1 MNLFR
6 TRKALALS
14 GWFGASLLAA
24 MTASAAEKN
33 LITTRIDT
41 AQRSALPGQH
51 VAWAAPANDRGKV
64 ATSMALSSLQLTLKR
79 SPERQ
84 AAFDALL
91 ARQQDP
97 ASPDYRRWLTPTE
110 IGERFGATQAD
121 IDAIS
126 TWLISQGLH
135 VESISN
141 SRTSI
146 RFGGS
151 AADVGRAF
159 GTELHWYAGHNAK
172 NRMAPDGEPRIP
184 AALSNAVAGVI
195 GLSEVR
201 FEPQFHVGKTRI
213 GNVDETRPAL
223 TNCGS
228 TPCSYYVTP
237 GDFAR
242 IYGVLGA
249 TEQGFDGTGQTI
261 AILGRARVS
270 DADLQSFG
278 ARLGIT
284 LPTPTVVIPPDG
296 TDPGPAATSCSDTDL
311 GDGHGTCDKP
321 SDLVKDQGEATLDV
335 TRASS
340 VALGAN
346 IKLVVSGKVGN
357 NDGLIYTLDHAIN
370 EGLSIGSIISISFG
384 SCEADNSLS
393 VASALDDAFA
403 QAAMQGQSVFV
414 SSGDGG
420 AGDCEDYFT
429 APVAGATRSTNIF
442 CASGHV
448 TCVGGTSFGV
458 GTNNNQYWN
467 STNQSGYTSAKGYIP
482 EGAWNQP
489 LNDDG
494 TTTVAG
500 TGGGV
505 STYIAKPTW
514 QTGAGVPGN
523 QGRYVPDV
531 SFDASTE
538 YGYFGCMAASNGAS
552 CVPATTGP
560 DKGTFHFLAWGGT
573 SASAPSMAGVA
584 AMLNQKNGAA
594 QGNLNPTLYALAA
607 NSANGVFHDITIASS
622 GVTNC
627 SVNTASL
634 CNNSL
639 PSPTSLTGG
648 LAGYLVGNGYDPVTG
663 LGSINVTN
671 LLTHWSDAPANSI
684 ATNQRG
690 LSGAW
695 ADPTTS
701 SQGFVMDIE
710 PDFYGAGTGLLFAG
724 WYTFDVTA
732 AGGQRWYTLQAQV
745 SGTTPVSAGI
755 YSTTG
760 GRFDSTQTA
769 TAVQVG
775 HATLGFSD
783 CAHGTLDYAF
793 TDGSNRRGSIPL
805 TRLLSNTTCTPTGD
819 SGVARVPTL
828 LSGAWA
834 DPGNS
839 GQGLVFDMNANDNVI
854 FAGWYTFSAN
864 GALDS
869 GAAAQRWYT
878 LQATFKPG
886 TNTPNGVGIYESTG
900 GVFNATGTA
909 QIAKVGSGTLVFNSC
924 TSATLQYTF
933 TSGANN
939 GKSGTLDLSRLT
951 PAPAGCTN

>member
-41 AQRSALPGQH
+41 AQRSALPGQQ

-141 SRTSI
+141 SRTSL

-159 GTELHWYAGHNAK
+159 GTELHWYAGRNAK

-184 AALSNAVAGVI
+184 AALSNAVAGVV

-201 FEPQFHVGKTRI
+201 FEPQFHVGKTRT
-213 GNVDETRPAL
+213 GNIDGTRPAM
-223 TNCGS
+223 TNCNS

-270 DADLQSFG
+270 NADLQSFG
-278 ARLGIT
+278 TRLGIT

-296 TDPGPAATSCSDTDL
+296 TDPGPPATSCSDTDL

-357 NDGLIYTLDHAIN
+357 NDGLIYTLEHAIN
-370 EGLSIGSIISISFG
+370 EGLSVGSIISISFG

-420 AGDCEDYFT
+420 AGDCEDYFST
-429 APVAGATRSTNIF
+429 PVAGATRSTNIF

-467 STNQSGYTSAKGYIP
+467 PTNQSGYTSAKGYIP

-514 QTGAGVPGN
+514 QTGTGVPGN

-538 YGYFGCMAASNGAS
+538 YGYFGCMAASQAS
-552 CVPATTGP
+552 CVLGADGAG
-560 DKGTFHFLAWGGT
+560 DGHFRFLAWGGT
-573 SASAPSMAGVA
+573 SASAPSMAGVG

-594 QGNLNPTLYALAA
+594 QGNLNPSLYALAA
-607 NSANGVFHDITIASS
+607 TPANGVFHDITVASS
-622 GVTNC
+622 GVTGC

-671 LLTHWSDAPANSI
+671 LLNAWGANADSFSLTGSWANPATDSQGFVLEVSPDLLGASKGNLFGGWFTYSLTGAQNWYTIQGEIGPSNASTMSIYQTLGGRFDSAQATTTTPVGQVRIVFTDCMHATLEYSFDDGRVGTIPLSRLLPDVNCSAPQTALG
-684 ATNQRG
+684 AYEHA
-690 LSGAW
+690 GAW
-695 ADPTTS
+695 ADSSNSGQGLVIDFNPPTSTL
-701 SQGFVMDIE
+701 F
-710 PDFYGAGTGLLFAG
+710 GA
-724 WYTFDVTA
+724 WYTFLPNGGSGV
-732 AGGQRWYTLQAQV
+732 AGQHWFTLQ
-745 SGTTPVSAGI
+745 SGLSGSTTSYNAIGI
-755 YSTTG
+755 YDTTG
-760 GRFDSTQTA
+760 GRFDMHATTTTA
-769 TAVQVG
+769 QVG
-775 HATLGFSD
+775 TAKLNFTSCTTGK
-783 CAHGTLDYAF
+783 LDY
-793 TDGSNRRGSIPL
+793 
-805 TRLLSNTTCTPTGD
+805 
-819 SGVARVPTL
+819 
-828 LSGAWA
+828 
-834 DPGNS
+834 
-839 GQGLVFDMNANDNVI
+839 Q
-854 FAGWYTFSAN
+854 
-864 GALDS
+864 
-869 GAAAQRWYT
+869 
-878 LQATFKPG
+878 
-886 TNTPNGVGIYESTG
+886 
-900 GVFNATGTA
+900 
-909 QIAKVGSGTLVFNSC
+909 
-924 TSATLQYTF
+924 F
-933 TSGANN
+933 TSGTHA